1 MPVLRSNHQK
11 YLTRNPVQI
20 FLIRCFLKTIRD
32 LFQYLPPGPLCDV
45 GCGEGFVLRDLS
57 DHGYLQGISAV
68 GLDIDSEALQFAS
81 NRMPAVTFQKASA
94 YQLPFHDKQF
104 KCVMMLEVLEHLE
117 YPEKALREAV
127 RTGDYLILSVPWEP
141 FFRIANFI
149 RGKNWRRLG
158 NDEGHINFWGK
169 KAFKKLG
176 QSLGE
181 ILVLKI
187 SFPWIVVLV
196 RSHQNHSAGTH

>member
-1 MPVLRSNHQK
+1 MPALRSNHQK

-20 FLIRCFLKTIRD
+20 FLIRRFFKTIRG
-32 LFQYLPPGPLCDV
+32 LFQYLPAGPLCEV

-57 DHGYLQGISAV
+57 DHGCLRGISVV
-68 GLDIDSEALQFAS
+68 GLDIDAEALQLAS
-81 NRMPAVTFQKASA
+81 SRVPAVTFQKASA

-104 KCVMMLEVLEHLE
+104 KCVMMLEILEHLE
-117 YPEKALREAV
+117 YPEKALREAT
-127 RTGDYLILSVPWEP
+127 RISDYLILSVPWEP
-141 FFRIANFI
+141 FFRMANFL

-169 KAFKKLG
+169 KAFK
-176 QSLGE
+176 QFVRPWGE

-187 SFPWIVVLV
+187 SFPWIVVLM
-196 RSHQNHSAGTH
+196 RSRQNHSTEIH